1 MERGILFVDDEEL
14 ILSSL
19 GRELRPWLESRGL
32 VFFSVLSGAEAL
44 EFLSRRHRQV
54 LVLVT
59 DLRMPM
65 ISGDELIAETKRRW
79 PSVET
84 VLISGYAEMKGLSR
98 AVAAG
103 IRGFV
108 PKPWEPGVLT
118 AELDK
123 ALQAREAARIAGV
136 RTNELTYQL
145 TRTREM
151 QRILF
156 RNDPL
161 DPSRFRSS
169 LLYRPLA
176 QQFCGGDFYE
186 IASLGPDRCV
196 VLLGDVS
203 GHGSE
208 AAFFT
213 GVIHTLITQDEIFNL
228 VAGSASPGYLLNR
241 LNRLVFEN
249 LADQARTVALTV
261 LLFDRE
267 VGKVQVAN
275 AGGLPLILVRG
286 GSGFPYH
293 VQGLPL
299 GLASETDYPVLT
311 LDTEPGDRWVMMTDG
326 LVDRGQAGFLPGP
339 EVVRRV
345 VEGLE
350 TDGRLETVL
359 RAFQGPAPT
368 EPFLDDLT
376 LLELEVV

>member
-19 GRELRPWLESRGL
+19 GRELRPWLQSRGL
-32 VFFSVLSGAEAL
+32 VFFSVHSGAEAL
-44 EFLSRRHRQV
+44 EFLSRNHRQV

-59 DLRMPM
+59 DLRMPV
-65 ISGDELIAETKRRW
+65 IAGDELVAETKRRW

-84 VLISGYAEMKGLSR
+84 VLISGYAEMRGLSR

-103 IRGFV
+103 IHGFI
-108 PKPWEPGVLT
+108 PKPWEPETLT
-118 AELDK
+118 AELDR
-123 ALQAREAARIAGV
+123 ALEAREAARIAGV

-151 QRILF
+151 QRTLF
-156 RNDPL
+156 RNDTL

-186 IASLGPDRCV
+186 IVSLSPDRCAI
-196 VLLGDVS
+196 LLGDVS

-241 LNRLVFEN
+241 LNRLVFEH
-249 LADQARTVALTV
+249 LADQSRTVALTV

-267 VGKVQVAN
+267 EGKVQVAN
-275 AGGLPLILVRG
+275 AGGLPLILVREG
-286 GSGFPYH
+286 AGYSHH

-311 LDTEPGDRWVMMTDG
+311 LGIRPGDRWVVMTDG
-326 LVDRGQAGFLPGP
+326 LVDRGQAGFLSGP
-339 EVVRRV
+339 EVIRRV

-350 TDGRLETVL
+350 ADGRLETVL
-359 RAFQGPAPT
+359 RAFQGTTP

-376 LLELEVV
+376 LLGLEVV